1 MNNIFTNVLIYR
13 RAPRGNAVQLCSIS
27 SSKTCTAAL
36 PSPTS
41 TTPTP
46 LPLPTPAYHLLL
58 LLLLQHLLL
67 LLHLPTSFS
76 FFSNPSPPSS
86 KSIAWQ
92 PLQPSSQPSFQVP
105 PTINPLLL
113 YSLYQPPKSLLFF

>member
-41 TTPTP
+41 PTPTP
-46 LPLPTPAYHLLL
+46 PPPPTPAYHPLLL
-58 LLLLQHLLL
+58 LKPNPTLIQVYRMAAFSALLPAFVSGSTHNKPTLALFP
-67 LLHLPTSFS
+67 LPT
-76 FFSNPSPPSS
+76 PQAPP
-86 KSIAWQ
+86 
-92 PLQPSSQPSFQVP
+92 LFQ
-105 PTINPLLL
+105 
-113 YSLYQPPKSLLFF
+113 